1 MDRHIISMRIS
12 IKTVLFVDKLPFYI
26 KKLLRDLVTSHA
38 RPDRA
43 STEQI
48 PGQAG
53 NDRMVKPGMTD
64 GQAGNDME
72 SEPRKTENQF
82 HELRRPCH
90 AGRNYLYLH
99 DFML

>member
-1 MDRHIISMRIS
+1 MDE
-12 IKTVLFVDKLPFYI
+12 LPFYI

-53 NDRMVKPGMTD
+53 NDRMVKPGMT
-64 GQAGNDME
+64 E
-72 SEPRKTENQF
+72 WSSRE
-82 HELRRPCH
+82 
-90 AGRNYLYLH
+90 
-99 DFML
+99 

>member
-12 IKTVLFVDKLPFYI
+12 IKTALFVDKLPFYI
-26 KKLLRDLVTSHA
+26 KKLLPDLVTSHA

-53 NDRMVKPGMTD
+53 NDRRSSR
-64 GQAGNDME
+64 E
-72 SEPRKTENQF
+72 
-82 HELRRPCH
+82 
-90 AGRNYLYLH
+90 
-99 DFML
+99 